1 MVFEDLLKNPVK
13 RPEEE
18 AEGEDDGQDVST
30 QMASVAGILL
40 PIGWR
45 SRAVARGPL

>member
-30 QMASVAGILL
+30 RMASVVRILL

-45 SRAVARGPL
+45 SCAVARGTL